1 MTRHHYQI
9 KRAFE
14 ARAKRL
20 GIATTTLASD
30 VQNSSSFKQFHSCK
44 FWIWDQTEHKREFE
58 LTKGRCCFNHLI
70 GLPQKNDVAKPLFS
84 YQKEIVDALDSPY
97 HKLVAIA
104 KARSIGASELCLRY
118 MLWLCVRDN
127 AMRNKN
133 MAIVTGIREELSLE
147 LLRRFK
153 NLMPNIEWNTKESL
167 ADING
172 CRITAYPSKR
182 VKDLRGAT
190 DIKFILC
197 DEADHYDA
205 SDSEQLLPILEALLP
220 KSRPKIV
227 LVSTPGPIGSLMYK
241 LYREPDHKCRYR
253 RLYIP
258 YSAAVGTMFTDEEI
272 AKAKLQPNFD
282 VEFALQWGASGTGN
296 VYSHESIERAIEIGK
311 QFERLYQAPEIIDPI
326 TTKYIA
332 VDEAF
337 GYGESAS
344 ASAIVFAEIKDN
356 YLHVIDAAQYRN
368 ISPDE
373 LIWKIKDLATRI
385 CDYNSTFILVDGSNA
400 GFVMSLKQELGESTN
415 YQSEIAAWRKKK
427 LLGPNDSYLPDF
439 MRVIPINF
447 GTSAIP
453 LLQKSQ
459 SYMESGAVA
468 IHQDNVELIQ
478 ALHGAFA
485 DSYRL
490 DKARSINNDI
500 TDGFRMLFQFL
511 NISPASQRA
520 VTAEQE
526 QLQYRLQMQRENEQK
541 LKLERE
547 IRDGGFYKKINGIDF
562 FVKLDMDELTDRV
575 LQLQEINKK
584 LPSSNIIKNV

>member
-1 MTRHHYQI
+1 MTRNHHLKQSFE
-9 KRAFE
+9 KRC
-14 ARAKRL
+14 KRL
-20 GIATTTLASD
+20 GIATPNAAN
-30 VQNSSSFKQFHSCK
+30 VQNNRNFVEFHNCK
-44 FWIWDQTEHKREFE
+44 FWIWDQEEHKREYE
-58 LTKGRCCFNHLI
+58 RALGRCCFNHLI
-70 GLPQKNDVAKPLFS
+70 GLPQKNDVPRPLFP
-84 YQKEIVDALDSPY
+84 YQKEIIDALDSPY
-97 HKLVAIA
+97 HRLVAIA

-118 MLWLCVRDN
+118 MLWLCLRDDS
-127 AMRNKN
+127 MRNKN

-153 NLMPNIEWNTKESL
+153 NLLPNIEWNTKESL
-167 ADING
+167 ADSNG

-220 KSRPKIV
+220 KSEPKIV

-241 LYREPDHKCRYR
+241 LYREPDHKCRYL

-258 YSAAVGTMFTDEEI
+258 FTKAVGTMFTEEEI
-272 AKAKLQPNFD
+272 AKSKLQPNFD
-282 VEFALQWGASGTGN
+282 VEFALQWGSSGTGN

-311 QFERLYQAPEIIDPI
+311 QFERLYQAPEVIDPI

-344 ASAIVFAEIKDN
+344 ASAVVFAEVKDN

-415 YQSEIAAWRKKK
+415 YQAEIANWRKKK
-427 LLGPNDSYLPDF
+427 LLGPNDEYITDF

-447 GTSAIP
+447 STSAIP

-459 SYMESGAVA
+459 QYLEAGAIA
-468 IHQDNVELIQ
+468 IHQDNIELIQ

-490 DKARSINNDI
+490 DKVRSINNDI
-500 TDGFRMLFQFL
+500 TDAFRMLFQFL
-511 NISPASQRA
+511 HITPASQRA
-520 VTAEQE
+520 ITAEQD
-526 QLQYRLQMQRENEQK
+526 QLQFRLQSQRDNAER

-547 IRDGGFYKKINGIDF
+547 IRDGGYYKKVNGVDF
-562 FVKLDMDELTDRV
+562 WIELDKDELYDRV

-584 LPSSNIIKNV
+584 LPGNIIKNV